1 MFGLLNLSIFYSLSN
16 QCVDQ
21 DEVARTFSLMGIMS
35 ALMPMVGNPA
45 YRTLFDKT
53 IDYFPRSVL
62 ILSGCLAF
70 FNACCNVWL
79 STQKSQMRLNNEDE
93 GVAQKKSLDVPNDIK
108 MNMIISNARH
118 STL

>member
-1 MFGLLNLSIFYSLSN
+1 M
-16 QCVDQ
+16 DQ
-21 DEVARTFSLMGIMS
+21 DEVTRTFSLMGIMS

-70 FNACCNVWL
+70 CNACCNVWL

-93 GVAQKKSLDVPNDIK
+93 GVIQKKSLDVPNDIK
-108 MNMIISNARH
+108 ISVIVSNAQH
-118 STL
+118 SRL

>member
-1 MFGLLNLSIFYSLSN
+1 
-16 QCVDQ
+16 
-21 DEVARTFSLMGIMS
+21 MS

-79 STQKSQMRLNNEDE
+79 STQRSQMSLNNEDE
-93 GVAQKKSLDVPNDIK
+93 ENTDKKAFGAANDMK
-108 MNMIISNARH
+108 MNAIISNARH
-118 STL
+118 SSL

>member
-1 MFGLLNLSIFYSLSN
+1 
-16 QCVDQ
+16 
-21 DEVARTFSLMGIMS
+21 MGIMS

-70 FNACCNVWL
+70 FNASCNVWL
-79 STQKSQMRLNNEDE
+79 STQRSQMRLNNEDE
-93 GVAQKKSLDVPNDIK
+93 GITNKKALEAANDMK
-108 MNMIISNARH
+108 MNVMMSNARH